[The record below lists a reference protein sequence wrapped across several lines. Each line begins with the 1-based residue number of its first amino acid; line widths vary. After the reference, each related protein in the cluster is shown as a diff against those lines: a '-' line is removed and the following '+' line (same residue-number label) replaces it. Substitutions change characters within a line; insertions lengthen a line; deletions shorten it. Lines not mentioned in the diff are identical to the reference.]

1 MHARGPGRSRT
12 SGGRSALLLVPALL
26 LIAVAFGAGAGSAAA
41 AAPQVNIVR
50 QGNPP
55 ATMPANTHYYKTIQ
69 AAVNAS
75 TSGDWVLIE
84 PGVYDEP
91 VKVTAAQSGI
101 WIRGMDRN
109 EVILDG
115 QNEPGNGIEM
125 YKANNVRVENLTVRN
140 FDTGCSECGNEI
152 WWNGGADSAE
162 IGAHGVWKLPDR
174 V

>member
-1 MHARGPGRSRT
+1 MHARGPDRSRI
-12 SGGRSALLLVPALL
+12 SGGPPAVLLVLALL
-26 LIAVAFGAGAGSAAA
+26 LIAVVFGAGAGSAAA

-84 PGVYDEP
+84 PGVYYES

-115 QNEPGNGIEM
+115 QNEPG
-125 YKANNVRVENLTVRN
+125 
-140 FDTGCSECGNEI
+140 TGSKSTKRTTSGSKTSQCEISTRAARIAATRSGGTEGPTQAKSEPT
-152 WWNGGADSAE
+152 GGMDAT
-162 IGAHGVWKLPDR
+162 
-174 V
+174 

>member
-12 SGGRSALLLVPALL
+12 SGGPSALLLVPALL

-50 QGNPP
+50 QGKPP

-84 PGVYDEP
+84 PGVYYES

-152 WWNGGADSAE
+152 WWNGGADSAKSE
-162 IGAHGVWKLPDR
+162 PMGGMEAT
-174 V
+174 